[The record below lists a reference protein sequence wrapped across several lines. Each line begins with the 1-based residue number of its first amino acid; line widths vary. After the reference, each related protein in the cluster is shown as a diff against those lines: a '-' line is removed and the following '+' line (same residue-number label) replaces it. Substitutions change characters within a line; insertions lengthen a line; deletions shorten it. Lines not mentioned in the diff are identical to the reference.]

1 MTTLARSID
10 GLVLR
15 RAGGATLLVG
25 VIAIAIGA
33 FIAGP
38 SGAIGAVLGAVIV
51 LAFFSVGQYVL
62 GRILRTNPQM
72 ALTAALT
79 LYLAKIGV
87 LLILIIALSGT
98 TAFDTKVFAATILA
112 CTLTWTIAE
121 VWIFG
126 TTKVLYVDPE
136 VGK

>member
-1 MTTLARSID
+1 MTATSID
-10 GLVLR
+10 ALVLR
-15 RAGGATLLVG
+15 RAGGATVLVG
-25 VIAIAIGA
+25 VIASIIGFVVANVQGLIGA
-33 FIAGP
+33 I
-38 SGAIGAVLGAVIV
+38 LGSILV
-51 LAFFSVGQYVL
+51 LAFFSVGQHFLGKVL
-62 GRILRTNPQM
+62 RNNPQM

-87 LLILIIALSGT
+87 LLLLIIALSGT
-98 TAFDTKVFAATILA
+98 TAFDTKVFASAILA

-136 VGK
+136 ASK

>member
-1 MTTLARSID
+1 MTATSID

-15 RAGGATLLVG
+15 RAGGATAFVG
-25 VIAIAIGA
+25 AIAAVIGFLVA
-33 FIAGP
+33 DIQGLV
-38 SGAIGAVLGAVIV
+38 GAVLGAVLV
-51 LAFFSVGQYVL
+51 LAFFSVGQFFLGKVL
-62 GRILRTNPQM
+62 RSNPQM

-87 LLILIIALSGT
+87 LLILIIALAGT
-98 TAFDTKVFAATILA
+98 TAFDTKVFAATVLA

-136 VGK
+136 ASA

>member
-1 MTTLARSID
+1 MTATSID

-15 RAGGATLLVG
+15 RAGGTTALVG
-25 VIAIAIGA
+25 VGAAVIGFLVANIQGLIGA
-33 FIAGP
+33 IL
-38 SGAIGAVLGAVIV
+38 GAVLV
-51 LAFFSVGQYVL
+51 LAFFSVGQFFLGKVL
-62 GRILRTNPQM
+62 RSNPQM

-87 LLILIIALSGT
+87 LLILIIALAGT
-98 TAFDTKVFAATILA
+98 TAFDTKVFAMTVLA

-136 VGK
+136 ASA

>member
-1 MTTLARSID
+1 MTTLASSID

-15 RAGGATLLVG
+15 RAGGLTLAVG
-25 VIAIAIGA
+25 ILGVVIGA
-33 FIAGP
+33 FLAGP
-38 SGAIGAVLGAVIV
+38 SGALGAAIGAGIV
-51 LAFFSVGQYVL
+51 LAFFSVGQYFL
-62 GRILRTNPQM
+62 GRVLRTNPQF

-87 LLILIIALSGT
+87 LLILIIALAGT
-98 TAFDTKVFAATILA
+98 TAFDTKIFAGVILA

-136 VGK
+136 AGQ